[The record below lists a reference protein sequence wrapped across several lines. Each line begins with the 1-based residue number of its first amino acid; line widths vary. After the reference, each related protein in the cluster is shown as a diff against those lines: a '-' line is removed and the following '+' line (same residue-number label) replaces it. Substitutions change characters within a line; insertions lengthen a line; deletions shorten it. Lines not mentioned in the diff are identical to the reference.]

1 EAWRRTRGASM
12 AWSIGAP
19 TISATRPPSH
29 RTRSLTRNSSARPPR
44 GSSPPSGWLAWR
56 RPSSRRCTPG
66 PTNIGATSSPAPCPS
81 WGTSARGIERWCR
94 HWRGPSPTRCCTSR
108 RSRCARCPGEVD
120 VAVHSLKDVP
130 TAETGDLVIAAIPV
144 REDPRDVLVTSTRA
158 GLASLPHG
166 ALVGTSSPRR
176 AAFLRSARPDVVVA
190 EIRGNVET
198 RLRKVQAGEFDATIL
213 ALAGLRRLGLPFA
226 DDEVLPTSVMLPAPG
241 QGALAIQCRTDAHLL
256 RGRLGAL
263 DDRATRVGVTA
274 ERALLRS
281 LGASCELAL

>member
-1 EAWRRTRGASM
+1 MIRVGTRGSALALAQARLVASR
-12 AWSIGAP
+12 IGDNAELVV
-19 TISATRPPSH
+19 ISTAGDK
-29 RTRSLTRNSSARPPR
+29 SARPIR
-44 GSSPPSGWLAWR
+44 ELGDGAFVAALEDALR
-56 RPSSRRCTPG
+56 R
-66 PTNIGATSSPAPCPS
+66 
-81 WGTSARGIERWCR
+81 
-94 HWRGPSPTRCCTSR
+94 
-108 RSRCARCPGEVD
+108 GEVD

-130 TAETGDLVIAAIPV
+130 TADTDDLVIAAIPV
-144 REDPRDVLVTSTRA
+144 REDPRDLFVSSTRG
-158 GLASLPHG
+158 GLASLPQG

-241 QGALAIQCRTDAHLL
+241 QGALAIQCRTDAHTL
-256 RGRLGAL
+256 RGRLAAL

-281 LGASCELAL
+281 LGASCELALGALASIEGDLITLDAALAADGGIARFRGADRDPLELAHRAADELGLVTRAR

>member
-1 EAWRRTRGASM
+1 MIRVGTRGSALALAQARLVASR
-12 AWSIGAP
+12 IGDNAELVV
-19 TISATRPPSH
+19 ISTAGDK
-29 RTRSLTRNSSARPPR
+29 SARPIR
-44 GSSPPSGWLAWR
+44 ELGDGAFVAALEDALR
-56 RPSSRRCTPG
+56 R
-66 PTNIGATSSPAPCPS
+66 
-81 WGTSARGIERWCR
+81 
-94 HWRGPSPTRCCTSR
+94 
-108 RSRCARCPGEVD
+108 GEVD

-263 DDRATRVGVTA
+263 DDRATRVSVTA

-281 LGASCELAL
+281 LGASCELALGALASIAGDLITLDAALAADGGIARFRGADRDPLELAHRAADELGLVTRAR

>member
-1 EAWRRTRGASM
+1 MIRVGTRGSALALAQARLVASR
-12 AWSIGAP
+12 IGDNAELVV
-19 TISATRPPSH
+19 ISTAGDK
-29 RTRSLTRNSSARPPR
+29 SARPIR
-44 GSSPPSGWLAWR
+44 ELGDGAFVAALEDALR
-56 RPSSRRCTPG
+56 R
-66 PTNIGATSSPAPCPS
+66 
-81 WGTSARGIERWCR
+81 
-94 HWRGPSPTRCCTSR
+94 
-108 RSRCARCPGEVD
+108 GEVD

-130 TAETGDLVIAAIPV
+130 TADTDDLVIAAIPV

-241 QGALAIQCRTDAHLL
+241 QGALAIQCRTDAHTL
-256 RGRLGAL
+256 RGRLAAL

-274 ERALLRS
+274 ERALLR
-281 LGASCELAL
+281 ASCELALGALASIAGDLITLDAALAADGGIARFRGADRDPLELAHRAADELGLVTRAR

>member
-1 EAWRRTRGASM
+1 MIRVGTRGSALALAQARLVASR
-12 AWSIGAP
+12 IGDDAELVV
-19 TISATRPPSH
+19 ISTAGDK
-29 RTRSLTRNSSARPPR
+29 SARPIR
-44 GSSPPSGWLAWR
+44 ELGDGAFVAALEDALR
-56 RPSSRRCTPG
+56 R
-66 PTNIGATSSPAPCPS
+66 
-81 WGTSARGIERWCR
+81 
-94 HWRGPSPTRCCTSR
+94 
-108 RSRCARCPGEVD
+108 GEVD

-130 TAETGDLVIAAIPV
+130 TADADDLVIAAIPV
-144 REDPRDVLVTSTRA
+144 REDPRDLLVSSTRG
-158 GLASLPHG
+158 GLASLPRG

-281 LGASCELAL
+281 LGASCELALGALASIAGDLITLDAALAADGGIARFRGADRDPLELAHRAADELGLVTRAR

>member
-1 EAWRRTRGASM
+1 MIRVGTRGSALALAQARLVASR
-12 AWSIGAP
+12 IGDDAELVV
-19 TISATRPPSH
+19 ISTAGDK
-29 RTRSLTRNSSARPPR
+29 SARPIR
-44 GSSPPSGWLAWR
+44 ELGDGAFVAALEDALR
-56 RPSSRRCTPG
+56 R
-66 PTNIGATSSPAPCPS
+66 
-81 WGTSARGIERWCR
+81 
-94 HWRGPSPTRCCTSR
+94 
-108 RSRCARCPGEVD
+108 GEVD

-130 TAETGDLVIAAIPV
+130 TADTDDLVIAAIPV
-144 REDPRDVLVTSTRA
+144 REDPRDLFVSSTRG
-158 GLASLPHG
+158 GLASLPQG

-281 LGASCELAL
+281 LGASCELALGALASIAGDLITLDAALAADGGIARFRGADRDPLELAHRAADELGLVTRAR